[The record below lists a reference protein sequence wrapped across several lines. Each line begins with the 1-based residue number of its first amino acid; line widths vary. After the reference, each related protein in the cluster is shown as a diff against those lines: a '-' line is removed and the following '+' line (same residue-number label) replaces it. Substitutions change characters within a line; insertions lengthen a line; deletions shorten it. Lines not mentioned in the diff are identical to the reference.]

1 MLKATTKSCLA
12 EGYQKPST
20 ECNKVCLTNIARRL
34 RWLTK
39 TLDHVFSISPQYDT
53 KIIQQMSSAKWKY
66 CWRWLS
72 SLAAWT
78 SFQYD
83 AIILTFHLKCKRCCW
98 LIVDFL
104 FYWPRERHLH
114 RVESLVSV
122 FYDVWGWK
130 PLTEPLL
137 RKSFPGSLWG
147 WMLSIGKHRSDSGM

>member
-12 EGYQKPST
+12 EGYRKPST
-20 ECNKVCLTNIARRL
+20 ECNKSVWQTLHVGCDDWQK
-34 RWLTK
+34 RWT
-39 TLDHVFSISPQYDT
+39 TCFQYLLST
-53 KIIQQMSSAKWKY
+53 IQRSFNKCRVQNE
-66 CWRWLS
+66 RLS

-104 FYWPRERHLH
+104 FYWSRERHLH